1 MAVLVARSTHVETF
15 SAAGKWTETWRLAT
29 FTSTAV
35 TDPNFPASCT
45 QVPSMHDRGIRRTE
59 GQQQLDNEAIWLCLL
74 VLA

>member
-1 MAVLVARSTHVETF
+1 METF

-45 QVPSMHDRGIRRTE
+45 STQVCTTDDRGIRRTE